1 MDNWKQNLDIFFFL
15 GREAS
20 ANISLSDGSA
30 SPHKL
35 RCRVHE
41 GGKEQSG
48 DDYLGRGIP
57 ETGNFHLRDL
67 AFELKDLWD

>member
-1 MDNWKQNLDIFFFL
+1 MDDWKQNLDIFFL

-20 ANISLSDGSA
+20 ANLSLSDGSA

-41 GGKEQSG
+41 EAVGEKGT
-48 DDYLGRGIP
+48 I
-57 ETGNFHLRDL
+57 
-67 AFELKDLWD
+67 W